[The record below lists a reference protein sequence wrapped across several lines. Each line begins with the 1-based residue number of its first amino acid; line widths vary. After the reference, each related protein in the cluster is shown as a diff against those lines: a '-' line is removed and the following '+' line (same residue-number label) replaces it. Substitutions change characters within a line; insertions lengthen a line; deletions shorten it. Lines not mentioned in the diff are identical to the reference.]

1 MCGVLQQVMA
11 DPEAHYQLQLGLAR
25 GGNGSDGYSGTEN
38 ASNHRAPGGGRARQ
52 RRSRS
57 SVIGTKYEYVPS
69 NVGTED
75 L

>member
-38 ASNHRAPGGGRARQ
+38 ASNHWAPGGGGARQ
-52 RRSRS
+52 TRS
-57 SVIGTKYEYVPS
+57 SVIGTKYVPS
-69 NVGTED
+69 NVGSED
-75 L
+75 M